1 MYKNCTTAD
10 SAQRQRQFE
19 TVLLQLMQRDVYQ
32 KITVGDLCDSVGV
45 SRNAFYRYFDC
56 KEDVLYALI
65 DHTLTDFRF
74 HEPNK
79 LPHRDTY
86 RSNLEAFLHHWKQ
99 CKPLLDALERS
110 DLWGILFQRCLRY
123 GMGRELEI
131 PSDMLRD
138 VGRRRYQVTL
148 FVTNGLLSLVIDWHR
163 SGYAQTIPELMD
175 VIERVLL
182 QPVIRLDQKY

>member
-1 MYKNCTTAD
+1 MYKICTTDD

-19 TVLLQLMQRDVYQ
+19 YTLLQLMQRNAYH

-56 KEDVLYALI
+56 KEDVLAALI
-65 DHTLTDFRF
+65 DHTLMDFRV
-74 HEPNK
+74 HDPNK
-79 LPHRDTY
+79 LPHSDTY
-86 RSNLEAFLHHWKQ
+86 RRNLEAFLLYWKQ
-99 CKPLLDALERS
+99 CKPLLDALEKN
-110 DLWGILFQRCLRY
+110 DLGGILFERCLRY
-123 GMGRELEI
+123 CMGREIEI
-131 PSDMLRD
+131 PSGMSTDI
-138 VGRRRYQVTL
+138 GRRRYQVTL

-163 SGYAQTIPELMD
+163 TGYVQTIPELMD